1 MRRCVVC
8 RGSFPKS
15 NLLRLTRAEDGTYS
29 LSPNRGGAGRGT
41 YLCSAC
47 AADADEKRLRKA
59 FRASA
64 GHVSAL
70 LAQLQALTDPTHA
83 STTEDARPGD
93 RHVAMDR
100 DRHVAVHGAGRTTE
114 QDAQH
119 DGEPAGKQDGERD
132 RERDREHDGKQDAEQ
147 DGGMNVR

>member
-15 NLLRLTRAEDGTYS
+15 DLLRLSRAEDGTYS

-47 AADADEKRLRKA
+47 AGDADERRLRKA

-70 LAQLQALTDPTHA
+70 LAQLQALTDQTHA
-83 STTEDARPGD
+83 STSEDARQGD
-93 RHVAMDR
+93 RRAAEAR
-100 DRHVAVHGAGRTTE
+100 DQQAAEHGAGRTTE
-114 QDAQH
+114 RGARHDAER
-119 DGEPAGKQDGERD
+119 DGEQDGEQ
-132 RERDREHDGKQDAEQ
+132 DGKQDAEQ
-147 DGGMNVR
+147 DGEQDGGMNVR